1 MQSIPFPLVRTG
13 FGQHTHRFLPPESS
27 KFCVIGGVYFE
38 DVPGLAAD
46 SDGDV
51 VLQALCNAIT
61 SLTGVPILGGIAR
74 DLCEKDGI
82 TDSRV
87 YLEAA
92 GRTLGRQVVSHV
104 AISLEAKAPRFETRI
119 AEMREAIASVLRIR
133 SDQVG
138 ITAFSG
144 DGLSDVG
151 CGEGV
156 RATALMTTVELPLPN

>member
-13 FGQHTHRFLPPESS
+13 LGQHAHRFLPPESS
-27 KFCVIGGVYFE
+27 KFCVIGGVFFE

-51 VLQALCNAIT
+51 VLQALCDALS
-61 SLTGVPILGGIAR
+61 SLTGVPILGGVAR

-92 GRTLGRQVVSHV
+92 VRTLGNQVVTHV
-104 AISLEAKAPRFETRI
+104 AISLEAKAPRFEARI
-119 AEMREAIASVLRIR
+119 ADMQEAIADILCIR
-133 SDQVG
+133 ADQVG
-138 ITAFSG
+138 ITAFGG
-144 DGLSDVG
+144 DSLSDVG

-156 RATALMTTVELPLPN
+156 RATAIVTTVELPR